1 MNLQCIPIKQKFLSC
16 GEGFMGKSK
25 DYEAIIEG
33 LELKLKEKEFEI
45 QELRGKLQDK
55 YEMLQDRIEEKKVLE
70 KVLEQFELNDATL
83 KMGKLDEVTL
93 ENHKLEHRVQV
104 TKKQL
109 DEARDDL
116 KFQQRVIEDLENR
129 GFLDFLLKRFPESFR
144 EYKKL

>member
-1 MNLQCIPIKQKFLSC
+1 
-16 GEGFMGKSK
+16 MGKSN
-25 DYEAIIEG
+25 DYEAIIDG
-33 LELKLKEKEFEI
+33 LELKLKEKESEI
-45 QELRGKLQDK
+45 QELRVKLQDK

-70 KVLEQFELNDATL
+70 KRLEQFELNDATL
-83 KMGKLDEVTL
+83 KLGKLDEVTL

-109 DEARDDL
+109 NEARDNL
-116 KFQQRVIEDLENR
+116 KYQEKVIEDLENR

>member
-1 MNLQCIPIKQKFLSC
+1 
-16 GEGFMGKSK
+16 MGKSK

-70 KVLEQFELNDATL
+70 KRLEQFELNDATL

-104 TKKQL
+104 TRKQL

-116 KFQQRVIEDLENR
+116 KFQEKVIEDLENR